1 MEGVLNW
8 KLTSENQHIFNGMQE
23 KIVCLKLSVL
33 ENPAL
38 NFALK
43 NNANSGGYFP
53 ILTNFYLNSQGHQ
66 IWI

>member
-8 KLTSENQHIFNGMQE
+8 KLTSENQQTFNDMKE

-38 NFALK
+38 TFASMQ
-43 NNANSGGYFP
+43 NSGGYFP
-53 ILTNFYLNSQGHQ
+53 MLANFYLNSLGHQ
-66 IWI
+66 I